1 MEPARICQVSSS
13 FYILHYQFTPMNV
26 TDVCSDYYRLLGN
39 TTIGFSSCNDC
50 YSCKS
55 TSGTICHHYTQ
66 YLNIIKCIQTQFF
79 HLFQHKGITTIRDQ
93 SCNDLKSCS
102 ETSGKFTHCLK
113 TYFELTSI
121 IFQLTMIT
129 YIVHCALYILLQGT
143 LQLRIRAVTHSIH
156 ARRLQVN
163 KIIFNIVVESV

>member
-1 MEPARICQVSSS
+1 MRRAATRVS
-13 FYILHYQFTPMNV
+13 FYSYRRFSFNVLIITQLIYFECTKLNNCCRWSLPGFVRSVVHFIFCTTKLPPMNV
-26 TDVCSDYYRLLGN
+26 TDVCSEYYRLVGN

-79 HLFQHKGITTIRDQ
+79 HLFQHKGTTTIRDQ

-102 ETSGKFTHCLK
+102 
-113 TYFELTSI
+113 
-121 IFQLTMIT
+121 
-129 YIVHCALYILLQGT
+129 GT
-143 LQLRIRAVTHSIH
+143 LGKL
-156 ARRLQVN
+156 LC
-163 KIIFNIVVESV
+163 F